1 MVLGDEG
8 RKPSTTDYLAAAA
21 LAYGIVYFWIKL
33 KMVAGTPSLL
43 AYPIYYLA
51 GLVPSYLVCRRT
63 DSAHLAVGIKSA
75 FAAWAFTAVTLLAF
89 VEGSGLAF
97 FGILL
102 ICLVLGG
109 ATASYLALR
118 QSLQPPSH
126 ETDSEKSPTP

>member
-1 MVLGDEG
+1 MSNEE
-8 RKPSTTDYLAAAA
+8 RKPSTTDYMAAAA

-43 AYPIYYLA
+43 AYPVYYLA

-63 DSAHLAVGIKSA
+63 DSAHLAVGIKSSLA
-75 FAAWAFTAVTLLAF
+75 SWGFTAVTLLAF
-89 VEGSGLAF
+89 VEGSSLAF

-109 ATASYLALR
+109 VTASYLALK
-118 QSLQPPSH
+118 QSFSQPPSH
-126 ETDSEKSPTP
+126 ETDSVKRTTL